1 MITYCG
7 REFDATP
14 EQLKEYLDQRRHPSK
29 HGIAWPKSELDSYTP
44 SYKSRD
50 GYVEGHWPRF
60 NRDGSDNW
68 DYFSK
73 VEIEKWWPIR
83 RKELHQLFLDWLD
96 GKIVRKRTTMPY
108 GLGATQP
115 KS

>member
-14 EQLKEYLDQRRHPSK
+14 KQLKEYLDQRHHPSK
-29 HGIAWPKSELDSYTP
+29 HGIVWPRSELDSYTP
-44 SYKSRD
+44 SYVFRD
-50 GYVEGHWPRF
+50 GYVEGLWSRF
-60 NRDGSDNW
+60 DSYGRDGY

-73 VEIEKWWPIR
+73 VETEEWWPIR

-96 GKIVRKRTTMPY
+96 GKIVRKRTNIPET
-108 GLGATQP
+108 GAAG
-115 KS
+115 